1 MAITNKAIIDAYKTE
16 NGIPMEKPLFTYAV
30 WKSMGYQVKKGE
42 ASRHRVQMWKFT
54 PGKKTADTEAQ
65 EAPQGKGNRCFM
77 KTVCLFE
84 MSQVER
90 II

>member
-1 MAITNKAIIDAYKTE
+1 MAITNKAIIELYKAE
-16 NGIPMEKPLFTYAV
+16 NNIPMEKPLFTYAV

-42 ASRHRVQMWKFT
+42 ASRHKVQMWKYA

-65 EAPQGKGNRCFM
+65 EAPQGKGNKCFM

-90 II
+90 MG

>member
-1 MAITNKAIIDAYKTE
+1 MAITNAKIIEYYKAE

-42 ASRHRVQMWKFT
+42 ASRHRVQLWKYI
-54 PGKKTADTEAQ
+54 PGTGKADTEAQ

-77 KTVCLFE
+77 KTMCLFTRE
-84 MSQVER
+84 QVER
-90 II
+90 MG

>member
-1 MAITNKAIIDAYKTE
+1 MAITNAKIIESYKAE

-42 ASRHRVQMWKFT
+42 ASRHRVQLWKYI
-54 PGKKTADTEAQ
+54 PGAGKADTEAQ
-65 EAPQGKGNRCFM
+65 EAPQSKGNRCFM

-84 MSQVER
+84 AGQVER
-90 II
+90 MG

>member
-1 MAITNKAIIDAYKTE
+1 MAITNAKIIESYKAE

-42 ASRHRVQMWKFT
+42 ASRHRVQLWEYT
-54 PGKKTADTEAQ
+54 PGKKAADTEAQ

-77 KTVCLFE
+77 KTMCLFE
-84 MSQVER
+84 ESQVTK
-90 II
+90 I